1 MASRIP
7 PTYEELLATLQ
18 RSSLPTVLVEGDDD
32 IIIYRNIEARMQN
45 TRLNFQPCYSRT
57 TLLKLYKQRHT
68 FPKKVKFAFVADSDL
83 YVLSNT
89 PEEYKDVI
97 FTYGYS
103 IENDLYASGARVVDN
118 VLRPDE
124 LTTKEAI
131 LLEIATWFAAQIKK
145 AGAQLDINLL
155 NETVMQKNSIQFL
168 SSFLQEHDFIRP
180 TAAEIAEITAE
191 KYRKL
196 RGKLIFQ
203 SYFKIFQHIRPI
215 KNTKDTKYSDA
226 QIFEMCV
233 GEAMNNRDPHPINR
247 LVNTLRQVFI

>member
-1 MASRIP
+1 MASRTP
-7 PTYEELLATLQ
+7 PTYEELLAMLQ

-32 IIIYRNIEARMQN
+32 IIIYRNIEARMQS

-57 TLLKLYKQRHT
+57 TLLKLYEQRHT

-83 YVLSNT
+83 YVLSGT
-89 PEEYKDVI
+89 PKQYKDII

-103 IENDLYASGARVVDN
+103 IENDLYASGARAVDN

-124 LTTKEAI
+124 LQKKEDI

-145 AGAQLDINLL
+145 EGAQLDINLL
-155 NETVMQKNSIQFL
+155 NETVMQKNSIEFL
-168 SSFLQEHDFIRP
+168 DSFLQEHDFIPP

-203 SYFKIFQHIRPI
+203 SYLKIFQHIRPQD
-215 KNTKDTKYSDA
+215 KTKDIKYSTA
-226 QIFEMCV
+226 NMLEMCI
-233 GEAMNNRDPHPINR
+233 GEAMSNQNPHPINR
-247 LVNTLRQVFI
+247 IITLLQNIFR